1 MPEINIHSDVLK
13 ILVTHESF
21 PTKPNEKNVDK
32 WVKGLN
38 KKIVNNGTVKN
49 SAQLDDKRKNII
61 FERYEY
67 GNSVANII
75 PFSFFKSKSY
85 KIILSLKDSSKEI
98 KLGTS
103 SLEKNEENI
112 IIYNLF
118 EALEELIED
127 ARKGLN
133 IQRYKGLGEMNPE
146 QLWETTMN
154 PVGRRLVQVKIDDSN
169 DADDLFEQLMG
180 DNVES
185 RRDFIE
191 ANVNL
196 VNNIDI

>member
-1 MPEINIHSDVLK
+1 METYQWIINEAK
-13 ILVTHESF
+13 
-21 PTKPNEKNVDK
+21 
-32 WVKGLN
+32 KG
-38 KKIVNNGTVKN
+38 
-49 SAQLDDKRKNII
+49 
-61 FERYEY
+61 FM
-67 GNSVANII
+67 
-75 PFSFFKSKSY
+75 
-85 KIILSLKDSSKEI
+85 
-98 KLGTS
+98 
-103 SLEKNEENI
+103 
-112 IIYNLF
+112 
-118 EALEELIED
+118 
-127 ARKGLN
+127 